1 METYRYNALKMFV
14 FFFLTIV
21 YFEIVFKIR
30 MINFELSFDFFHT
43 ILFSLSYTFMFMFF
57 LMFFQRKTVKRLG
70 IFLVIFVSFLYFNQD
85 VYRSFMNGF
94 YTFSSVGDAGRAL
107 SFVGDY
113 FLSLRFGH
121 LLYFIPGVSF
131 YFLIRYKKLSFNIEY
146 ISIKMPLIILMA
158 SFAFFFL
165 SLQLISDKENSEATG
180 PTYTDLDLYQKLYD
194 PQFVLKKFGLLTY
207 TQRDFF
213 NLFRPAVLTKEEHLT
228 LLDSYFEQVAEN
240 YPYRRNRFSDIFENE
255 NLILI
260 MAESLDT
267 YAINPE
273 LTPTLYDIRENYA
286 YFENYYS
293 PLYNRSTADTE
304 FLTQTSIYPDK
315 NVTLTWDAYSDNY
328 FPFTLPRLFKKE
340 GYSTYSFHN
349 YTDYFYK
356 RSVYHPKTLGYD
368 AYFGSEELGLLDNPD
383 DGSIIFNH
391 EWQSDLEL
399 VKRAIPYFIYDE
411 QFFVNMVTV
420 SGHFNYGET
429 HEIATQNIDI
439 VNQYEADHEIE
450 IDEEMKYYLAAN
462 IELDR
467 AVKYL
472 MDSLEEQD
480 KLDDTTIIIYGDH
493 YAYGLDESTIWEYDG
508 NPAYPYMEKEFKEE
522 GNELD
527 LHNVPFMIYS
537 NNYRLNN
544 TEDYYQQYF
553 STIDI
558 LPTIANLFDLDLEYQ
573 YVFGQDAFS
582 PLDYNMALGITDTE
596 PYLTNVIRFADMSFL
611 NEDFMYTALQ
621 DSYTIYNQEFNSDY
635 LLNLNDYFI
644 TEYIKSLNVL
654 RYDYFQSLYPEE
666 NN

>member
-1 METYRYNALKMFV
+1 METYRTNALKMFL
-14 FFFLTIV
+14 FFLFSIV
-21 YFEIVFKIR
+21 YFEVVFKIR

-57 LMFFQRKTVKRLG
+57 LMFFQHKTVKRLSY
-70 IFLVIFVSFLYFNQD
+70 FLIVFISFLYFNQD

-94 YTFSSVGDAGRAL
+94 YSFSSVGDADRAL
-107 SFVGDY
+107 SFIGDY
-113 FLSLRFGH
+113 FISLRFGH
-121 LLYFIPGVSF
+121 IFYFIPLIAF
-131 YFLIRYKKLSFNIEY
+131 YILVRYKQLSFNIEY
-146 ISIKMPLIILMA
+146 ISIKAPLIVLLS
-158 SFAFFFL
+158 SFIVFFS
-165 SLQLISDKENSEATG
+165 SLQIISDEEKVDAAG

-194 PQFVLKKFGLLTY
+194 PQFILKKYGLLTY

-213 NLFRPAVLTKEEHLT
+213 NLFRPAVLTKEEHLL
-228 LLDSYFEQVAEN
+228 LLDDYFEKIEEE
-240 YPYRRNRFSDIFENE
+240 YPYQRNRFSDILENK
-255 NLILI
+255 NLVLI

-273 LTPTLYDIRENYA
+273 LTPTLFDIMDNYA

-293 PLYNRSTADTE
+293 PLYNRSTADSE

-315 NVTLTWDAYSDNY
+315 NITLTWDEYGDNY
-328 FPFTLPRLFKKE
+328 FPYTLPRLFEKE

-349 YTDYFYK
+349 YTDYFYR
-356 RSVYHPKTLGYD
+356 RSVYHPQTLGYD
-368 AYFGSEELGLLDNPD
+368 AYYGSEELGLLDNPE

-391 EWQSDLEL
+391 VWQSDLEL
-399 VKRAIPYFIYDE
+399 MKRSIPYFIEDD

-420 SGHFNYGET
+420 SGHFNYSDT
-429 HEIATQNIDI
+429 HEIAVQHIDA
-439 VNQYEADHEIE
+439 VNEYEQAHDIT
-450 IDEEMKYYLAAN
+450 IDEEMKYYLATS
-462 IELDR
+462 IELDL

-472 MDSLEEQD
+472 MDELEAAD
-480 KLDDTTIIIYGDH
+480 KLDDTAIIIYGDH
-493 YAYGLDESTIWEYDG
+493 YAYGLDEDKIWEYDG
-508 NPAYPYMEKEFKEE
+508 NPDYPYMEREFKEE

-537 NNYRLNN
+537 NKYRLNN
-544 TEDYYQQYF
+544 IEGYYTEYF

-582 PLDYNMALGITDTE
+582 PLDYNKIMGISSTE

-611 NEDFMYTALQ
+611 NQDFMYTSIA
-621 DSYTIYNQEFNSDY
+621 DSYTIYNEEFNSNY

-654 RYDYFQSLYPEE
+654 KYDYFQSMNPE

>member
-1 METYRYNALKMFV
+1 METYRFNALKMFL
-14 FFFLTIV
+14 FFFLSIV
-21 YFEIVFKIR
+21 YLEIVFKIR
-30 MINFELSFDFFHT
+30 MINFELSFVFLHT
-43 ILFSLSYTFMFMFF
+43 VLFSLAYTFMFMFF
-57 LMFFQRKTVKRLG
+57 LMFFQRKTVKRIS
-70 IFLVIFVSFLYFNQD
+70 IFLVILISFLYFNQD

-121 LLYFIPGVSF
+121 LFYFVPGLSF
-131 YFLIRYKKLSFNIEY
+131 YLLLRYKFLSFNIEY
-146 ISIKMPLIILMA
+146 ISIKMPLIVLLA
-158 SFAFFFL
+158 SFLIFFS
-165 SLQLISDKENSEATG
+165 SLQLISDEENVEASG

-228 LLDSYFEQVAEN
+228 LLDSYFEQVAEQ
-240 YPYRRNRFSDIFENE
+240 YPYQRNRFSDILENK

-273 LTPTLYDIRENYA
+273 LTPTLFDIRENYA

-293 PLYNRSTADTE
+293 PLYNRSTADSE

-315 NVTLTWDAYSDNY
+315 NVTLSWDAYSDNY
-328 FPFTLPRLFKKE
+328 FPFTLPRLFEQE

-368 AYFGSEELGLLDNPD
+368 EYYGSQELGLLDNPE

-399 VKRAIPYFIYDE
+399 MRRAIPYFIEDE

-420 SGHFNYGET
+420 SGHFNYGDN
-429 HEIATQNIDI
+429 HEIAVEHIET
-439 VNQYEADHEIE
+439 VNQYELDHDIE
-450 IDEEMKYYLAAN
+450 LDEEMKYYLATS
-462 IELDR
+462 IELDL

-472 MDSLEEQD
+472 MDTLEEYD
-480 KLDDTTIIIYGDH
+480 KLDDTAIIIYGDH
-493 YAYGLDESTIWEYDG
+493 YAYGLDEDTIWEYDG
-508 NPAYPYMEKEFKEE
+508 NPNYPYTEYEFKED
-522 GNELD
+522 GNELE

-537 NNYRLNN
+537 NKYRLNN
-544 TEDYYQQYF
+544 TDTYYEEYF

-558 LPTIANLFDLDLEYQ
+558 LPTIANLFDLDLQYQ

-582 PLDYNMALGITDTE
+582 PLDYNSALGISDTQ
-596 PYLTNVIRFADMSFL
+596 PYLTNIVRYADMSFQ
-611 NEDFMYTALQ
+611 NEDFMYNALQ
-621 DSYTIYNQEFNSDY
+621 DSYTIYNEEFNSDY

-654 RYDYFQSLYPEE
+654 KYDYFQSLFPDHE
-666 NN
+666 